1 MTEYKENTSIKKI
14 LTVNAVL
21 LILLL
26 VFAACDSSQDGGD
39 SSPGPTNPPTASP
52 SPTNPPGDFEATM
65 LELINEARAEARNC
79 GNEFFPA
86 APPLDWD
93 DRVEAAALGHS
104 VDMAENQFFGH
115 EGSDGSNTGDR
126 LMNEGYDPSAWGE
139 TILVGIED
147 EAQVVES
154 FLDSPGHCEIL
165 MDPSYEDVGVGAA
178 EGLFQGFSTLYWTFD
193 LATESN

>member
-1 MTEYKENTSIKKI
+1 MEDDSIKKL
-14 LTVNAVL
+14 LTLNAVL

-26 VFAACDSSQDGGD
+26 VFAACDGGSDGGD
-39 SSPGPTNPPTASP
+39 TSPGPTDPPSASP
-52 SPTNPPGDFEATM
+52 SPTNPPGGFETTM
-65 LELINEARAEARNC
+65 LGLINDARAEGRNC

-104 VDMAENQFFGH
+104 VDMAENQFFDH

-126 LMNEGYDPSAWGE
+126 LMNEGYDPGAWGE
-139 TILVGIED
+139 TILAGIED
-147 EAQVVES
+147 EAAVVEA

-165 MDPSYEDVGVGAA
+165 MDPSYEDVGAGAA
-178 EGLFQGFSTLYWTFD
+178 EGLFQGRSELYWTID
-193 LATESN
+193 LAAESD